1 MLYNY
6 SSTLYFFSAEENHM
20 IFTVSFKASRDR
32 LRIGTSASFSAAWT
46 ILCKGH
52 CLKQFGPKAAVPA
65 QVKLMNLKEK
75 LRYNR

>member
-1 MLYNY
+1 
-6 SSTLYFFSAEENHM
+6 M

-52 CLKQFGPKAAVPA
+52 CLKHLSPKAAVPA
-65 QVKLMNLKEK
+65 QVKQDERTRKTK
-75 LRYNR
+75 IQ

>member
-6 SSTLYFFSAEENHM
+6 SSILYFFSAEENHM

-32 LRIGTSASFSAAWT
+32 LRIGQSASFSAAWI

-65 QVKLMNLKEK
+65 QVKQDELKRK
-75 LRYNR
+75 T